1 MKLRERILPCRYCGI
16 VPDIWKTLC
25 CILLPGTIQ
34 LLDSELQSITR
45 FSYNEKNCFYTTLF
59 KITIGVKIWG
69 LREQATSFSS
79 K

>member
-34 LLDSELQSITR
+34 LLDSELQSIIV
-45 FSYNEKNCFYTTLF
+45 YTQLVF
-59 KITIGVKIWG
+59 CEPVVGPALGAQTI
-69 LREQATSFSS
+69 
-79 K
+79 